1 MKVHAFSRAPPL
13 TTATSSPSVTVTPK
27 VDDRVSSSSTTP
39 AVLLTVEKSPSRS
52 LTPASMF
59 RRAFLLAMQ
68 RSRAPS
74 EAPSVSLD
82 VDLTRAM
89 RDSFQKLSLM
99 YGSGTPE
106 PERSRSRHGDF
117 PDDEHKEEAGGRTGK
132 SDIAKDGKGKGKE
145 AAV

>member
-1 MKVHAFSRAPPL
+1 
-13 TTATSSPSVTVTPK
+13 
-27 VDDRVSSSSTTP
+27 
-39 AVLLTVEKSPSRS
+39 
-52 LTPASMF
+52 
-59 RRAFLLAMQ
+59 MQ

-106 PERSRSRHGDF
+106 PERSRSRSVSAVSRIPEDGKEDGADTGMATS